1 MSYLWE
7 DELLLAPGPTP
18 LPKEVRM
25 AALEPMIT
33 HRSPAFVELAA
44 EVQRG
49 LQKLLSVSGPVV
61 IFPGSGTA
69 ALEASIVNLL
79 RPGDKALAAVMGV
92 FGQIYADMAAAHG
105 VQVRTVVVPEG
116 EGVPIELLEREL
128 EKEPDTRAL
137 LVTHNETSTG
147 VLTDLAAVGDL
158 ARAKGLLLLVDS
170 VSGAGGAP
178 IDVEG
183 WGITALATA
192 SQKAL
197 MVPPGLAIVAFNEE
211 GRRLL
216 QEETMPRYY
225 FDARPFIKGLP
236 EGDVPYTPALSL
248 WYQLAAALR
257 LMEREGWTR
266 VMERHERVAR
276 GVRAGLRA
284 LGLKILAA
292 EELASPTVT
301 AFYVP
306 EGHTPQELLSELEE
320 RHGVVLARGLR
331 QMASRVVRIS
341 HMGAV
346 TEKSLRRALLALG
359 EVLSRWGLP
368 ADGRLALEAAEK
380 EWSQTTW
387 VS

>member
-1 MSYLWE
+1 MSLLWE
-7 DELLLAPGPTP
+7 DEILLAPGPTP
-18 LPKEVRM
+18 LPKAVRE
-25 AALEPMIT
+25 AALKPMIT
-33 HRSPAFVELAA
+33 HRSRAFGELAA
-44 EVQRG
+44 EVQEG

-61 IFPGSGTA
+61 IYPGSGTA

-79 RPGDKALAAVMGV
+79 RPGDKVLAAVMGV

-105 VQVRTVVVPEG
+105 VQVRTLVVPDG
-116 EGVPIELLEREL
+116 EGIPVDLLEAEL
-128 EKEPDTRAL
+128 EKEPDIRAL

-158 ARAKGLLLLVDS
+158 ARAKGVLLLVDS

-178 IDVEG
+178 VDVEG

-225 FDARPFIKGLP
+225 FDARPFLKGLP

-257 LMEREGWTR
+257 LMAEEGWTQ

-284 LGLKILAA
+284 LGLKILAP
-292 EELASPTVT
+292 EEMASPTVT
-301 AFYVP
+301 AFYLP
-306 EGHTPQELLSELEE
+306 EGRTPQDLLPALEG

-331 QMASRVVRIS
+331 QLAGRVVRIS

-346 TEKSLRRALLALG
+346 TETSLRRALLALG
-359 EVLSRWGLP
+359 DVLSGWGLP
-368 ADGRLALEAAEK
+368 ADGRQALEAAER
-380 EWSQTTW
+380 EWSQKTW
-387 VS
+387 VP